1 MRHTTVLAVLSM
13 IFMLVDD
20 IFPFIER
27 EKNRGKLAV
36 QRQLPAV
43 GWRYFAQ
50 RRCRGHISS
59 KIIPL
64 SCSLPPKRLHD
75 LFSINILY

>member
-27 EKNRGKLAV
+27 EKNRGNWRFKDSYQQSAGAI
-36 QRQLPAV
+36 LPSDVVEA
-43 GWRYFAQ
+43 
-50 RRCRGHISS
+50 ISV
-59 KIIPL
+59 P
-64 SCSLPPKRLHD
+64 R
-75 LFSINILY
+75 